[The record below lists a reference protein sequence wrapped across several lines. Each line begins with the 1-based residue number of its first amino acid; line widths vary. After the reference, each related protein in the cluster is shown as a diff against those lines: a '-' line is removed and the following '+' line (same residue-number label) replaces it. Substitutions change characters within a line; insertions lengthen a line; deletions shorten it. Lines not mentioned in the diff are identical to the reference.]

1 MKNSL
6 NRFLEAQE
14 DVYETALSEIKSGQK
29 RSHWMWF
36 IFPQYKGLGYSDTSK
51 YYAIDSLE
59 EANEYLNHPILG
71 RRLKEISNEL
81 LLLEDEPIEFI
92 FGSPDNLKL
101 RSCMTLFSEID
112 DSEDNVFIKVI
123 EQYFSGKL
131 DHNTLLLMN
140 Q

>member
-1 MKNSL
+1 MKNPL

-112 DSEDNVFIKVI
+112 DSEDNVFINVI

>member
-1 MKNSL
+1 MKNPL

-71 RRLKEISNEL
+71 RRLKEISKEL

>member
-1 MKNSL
+1 MKNPL

>member
-1 MKNSL
+1 MKNPL

-112 DSEDNVFIKVI
+112 DSEDNIFIKVI
-123 EQYFSGKL
+123 DQYFSGKL
-131 DHNTLLLMN
+131 DQNTLLLMN